1 MVIAMEKKSVYSMT
15 EGNPAK
21 LILSF
26 TIPMLIG
33 NLFQQLYNMVDSI
46 IVGRFVGANA
56 LAAVGST
63 GSINFLF
70 FSLSFGISAGIGVIV
85 SQFFGAEKPVMVQK
99 AIANGLYLLAV
110 VSFLV
115 SVVGILLARPILAGL
130 RTPEVILND
139 AVIYMRV
146 TCAGILAVAAYNGV
160 SAILR
165 ALGDSKTPLYFM
177 IFSCFINIGLDLL
190 FVIKFNWSVFGV
202 ALATVIAQLCA
213 AIGAFC
219 YAFIKIELFRIT
231 KENQRLNFDIIG
243 KCFQLGIPLAA
254 QNSMIAL
261 SCIFLQR
268 VVNGFGESVV
278 AANTALGRI
287 EQLVQQPYSSLG
299 AALTAFT
306 GQNMGAG
313 KVDRVKRGYRVG
325 FFSVLIFS
333 LIMLIPGQFFG
344 EQIVSIFV
352 KDAEVI
358 RIGARGLAITSWFY
372 FSLGMIYVARSVLN
386 GAGDAVYAMIN
397 GLMEVTGRVGFAVP
411 LTKIPFIGVWGIFL
425 TTGLTWLLTAVVSMA
440 RYYKGGWKY
449 KSVT

>member
-1 MVIAMEKKSVYSMT
+1 MS
-15 EGNPAK
+15 
-21 LILSF
+21 
-26 TIPMLIG
+26 
-33 NLFQQLYNMVDSI
+33 
-46 IVGRFVGANA
+46 
-56 LAAVGST
+56 
-63 GSINFLF
+63 
-70 FSLSFGISAGIGVIV
+70 
-85 SQFFGAEKPVMVQK
+85 
-99 AIANGLYLLAV
+99 
-110 VSFLV
+110 
-115 SVVGILLARPILAGL
+115 
-130 RTPEVILND
+130 
-139 AVIYMRV
+139 RV
-146 TCAGILAVAAYNGV
+146 
-160 SAILR
+160 
-165 ALGDSKTPLYFM
+165 
-177 IFSCFINIGLDLL
+177 
-190 FVIKFNWSVFGV
+190 
-202 ALATVIAQLCA
+202 CA